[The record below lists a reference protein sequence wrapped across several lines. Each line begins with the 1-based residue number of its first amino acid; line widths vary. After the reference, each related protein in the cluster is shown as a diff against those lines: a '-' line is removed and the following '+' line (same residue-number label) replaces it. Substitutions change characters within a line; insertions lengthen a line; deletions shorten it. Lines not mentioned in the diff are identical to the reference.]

1 MAKSKSMTIGL
12 LGTGKASIKT
22 AAELIG
28 DLTANAADVTFVVP
42 VTPSHFTS
50 DIEAILEWA
59 HDEGHKYIAVLNDE
73 SADTKDLADYIEA
86 AEQTFKVAKPAVKVV
101 NLLERADD
109 GRLLMLWDDEDDDCM
124 TALERAVDREV
135 PALDLTNGLDV
146 LQFDDPASELAE
158 PGEVKKAAK
167 DDDETPERSVE
178 AVDEDDPV
186 AEFAPKDDLDSLGV
200 RKLRDMVEEELGLTR
215 RKVGQMSKDDCIDAL
230 RKARSGGQEAPAA
243 REDDEAGDEA
253 QQPSRARQRA
263 VQDDD
268 EPVIRTAEHS
278 MQDDLDAE
286 LREKDAGTVVNVASF
301 APNDFQLRVEA
312 LNYAC
317 KHDESADKIVE
328 RAKAYLAF
336 LRG

>member
-12 LGTGKASIKT
+12 LGTGKASIKS
-22 AAELIG
+22 ASALIG
-28 DLTANAADVTFVVP
+28 DLTESATDVTFVVP
-42 VTPSHFTS
+42 VTPTHFTS

-59 HDEGHKYIAVLNDE
+59 HDEGHKYIAVLDDT

-146 LQFDDPASELAE
+146 LQFDDPASESAE
-158 PGEVKKAAK
+158 EGEVKKSAK
-167 DDDETPERSVE
+167 DDDEEDGTPERTVE
-178 AVDEDDPV
+178 AADDDDPV
-186 AEFAPKDDLDSLGV
+186 AEFAPKDDLDTLGV

-230 RKARSGGQEAPAA
+230 RKHRSGGQETPAS
-243 REDDEAGDEA
+243 RDDDEGGDEA
-253 QQPSRARQRA
+253 QQPTRARERAAQREEEPTE
-263 VQDDD
+263 D
-268 EPVIRTAEHS
+268 EPVAAQQVKGESVQATVDVEWQTQR
-278 MQDDLDAE
+278 
-286 LREKDAGTVVNVASF
+286 LREAALDFAIRSAGEAKPDAVVT
-301 APNDFQLRVEA
+301 
-312 LNYAC
+312 
-317 KHDESADKIVE
+317 
-328 RAKAYLAF
+328 RAEAYLAF